1 MQNKLH
7 RVHMELYRMQSNS
20 GTHQSL
26 ERALA
31 LLLAFEPKNSE
42 MGTIELSE
50 MSGLHKSTVSRLL
63 KVLTG
68 YEFLQQN
75 PSTKKYSLGPAVI
88 RLSRSLNQSLKTNL
102 VQIARPYIDSLSY
115 RLKETV
121 IMEILAGENMVLAYI
136 AEGPRIVRL
145 AGDVGDRVAFHAAAG
160 AKAFLAFCPP
170 DLQKKLLGTRLRR
183 LTKNTITDFKKL
195 QSQMKEIRKNG
206 FAIDREELDEGTM
219 AVAAP
224 IFNYDKN
231 PIGAIV
237 VAGPPQRIS
246 GGQNKVIVTALKI
259 TAKEISERFY
269 YTKLTPDTKLVAG

>member
-1 MQNKLH
+1 
-7 RVHMELYRMQSNS
+7 MQSIS
-20 GTHQSL
+20 RSHQSL

-31 LLLAFEPKNSE
+31 LLLAFEHQNNE
-42 MGTIELSE
+42 MGTAELSDF
-50 MSGLHKSTVSRLL
+50 SGLHKSTVSRLL

-102 VQIARPYIDSLSY
+102 VQIARPYIDRLSY
-115 RLKETV
+115 QLKETV
-121 IMEILAGENMVLAYI
+121 ILEILAGENMVLAYI

-160 AKAFLAFCPP
+160 AKAFLAFCSPE
-170 DLQKKLLGTRLRR
+170 LRKKLLGTRLRR

-195 QSQMKEIRKNG
+195 QNQMKEIRRKG

-219 AVAAP
+219 AVAVP
-224 IFNYDKN
+224 IFYHDRK

-237 VAGPPQRIS
+237 VAAPPQRMS
-246 GGQNKVIVTALKI
+246 GGHRKSIVTALKE
-259 TAKEISERFY
+259 TTKDISKKFY
-269 YTKLTPDTKLVAG
+269 YTSITP